1 MRELRT
7 QESKKFEKFFEII
20 RKEAV
25 EEETVSFFA
34 IVEKEEN
41 SSKMT
46 WKAKT

>member
-25 EEETVSFFA
+25 EENSIFFLRLWRRKR
-34 IVEKEEN
+34 ILQR
-41 SSKMT
+41 
-46 WKAKT
+46 